1 MPLDWGEP
9 ASTRDRAARRLDLA
23 AFIVAVYAFA
33 MLGHIAV
40 GLVFDHFQLDLTPI
54 ILFFLTLGLYQ
65 RKRGAWIA
73 AWVLL
78 ALTVFALTLFAI
90 LPLFITHHELTIH
103 GQYQGMAHAW
113 VAPLTALPYL
123 PLLLA
128 YLLVVREPASSVIAG
143 NQRRRDRL
151 DEAQRRRMKLAAV
164 IGLLIAA
171 LLGLGGWR
179 LRQQIP
185 PPIKTATFRTVD
197 ANRTVIHAH
206 VVEFGR
212 LIFVLFQE
220 NDGPVSPRLNAGSR
234 GPARLEW
241 KDGEK
246 ITLPAEHQLFE
257 IIDGEHFRRAR
268 ANVTLAE
275 YQAYLDQPDPAFRI
289 DDLLAFVRQRRG
301 RTGGAVETPPP
312 VIEEAD
318 EPDEAPRDPPTPEP
332 DDDTPATDGAPR
344 PRLPGS

>member
-9 ASTRDRAARRLDLA
+9 ARPRDRAARRLDLA
-23 AFIVAVYAFA
+23 ACIVAVCAFA
-33 MLGHIAV
+33 MLGHIAI
-40 GLVFDHFQLDLTPI
+40 GLAIGEPQADLTPLVLI
-54 ILFFLTLGLYQ
+54 FLALGLYQ

-73 AWVLL
+73 SWVLL
-78 ALTVFALTLFAI
+78 GLTVFALTLFAI
-90 LPLFITHHELTIH
+90 LPLFVTHHELTIL
-103 GQYQGMAHAW
+103 GEYQGMAPAW

-123 PLLLA
+123 PLLIA

-151 DEAQRRRMKLAAV
+151 DATQRRQMKLAAV

-171 LLGLGGWR
+171 LLGLGGWW
-179 LRQQIP
+179 LQQRIP
-185 PPIKTATFRTVD
+185 SPIKTATFRTVD
-197 ANRTVIHAH
+197 GNRNVIHAH
-206 VVEFGR
+206 GVEFGR

-220 NDGPVSPRLNAGSR
+220 EDGTISHRVNDGSP

-241 KDGEK
+241 KDGEQ

-275 YQAYLDQPDPAFRI
+275 YQAYLDHPDPAYRI

-318 EPDEAPRDPPTPEP
+318 EPDEAPFKQATPEP
-332 DDDTPATDGAPR
+332 DDDAPATDGAPR
-344 PRLPGS
+344 PRPPGS